1 MTTNYKSKLCKTR
14 SKSRTLFGQK
24 ELKNLHDL
32 PSLILDDT
40 SRMNTELAE
49 NEQNKGSITKN
60 QGFNPHARKIEQKW

>member
-1 MTTNYKSKLCKTR
+1 MQNSYLALEPFFDRKSW
-14 SKSRTLFGQK
+14 
-24 ELKNLHDL
+24 KNLQKI

-60 QGFNPHARKIEQKW
+60 QGFNPHARQKEQKW